1 MTPFRQYSFP
11 AAGIRS
17 LCWRGDDLID
27 WVGGRALAFDGTERP
42 AVWSGNPNV
51 WVRYAYRFDAATAS
65 RDGRFAVIYERLG
78 TKGLVLK
85 DGKVLREIDRS
96 FYQAD
101 VYEYPVAL
109 FHEPGGRLLLA
120 HCPRD
125 YCRIELEDAETGQ
138 SLTASDERQPS
149 DFFHSRLAA
158 SPRGKRLMS
167 AGWVWHPVD
176 VVASFDVARAIADP
190 HHLDRG
196 DKMPHFRAEVASACW
211 LDDDCIVVSSSAEP
225 MGPEELG
232 EPDDEARMAGP
243 ARLPPQAAFLSE
255 LLPPLSGGLAVYDLA
270 SGQCLRRFRLAEEPG
285 TILPIGRHHVLSLY
299 RHPKLIGLST
309 AEVLHAWTELPS
321 GAQVSSIMW
330 GLKEDA
336 KPPPMAFDPAAARF
350 AIAAS
355 DRITV
360 IEFDLSAL
368 SPR

>member
-1 MTPFRQYSFP
+1 MAPFRQYRFP
-11 AAGIRS
+11 ATGIRS

-27 WVGGRALAFDGTERP
+27 WVGGGRALALDGTEQR
-42 AVWSGNPNV
+42 AS
-51 WVRYAYRFDAATAS
+51 VRYAYRFDAATAS

-85 DGKVLREIDRS
+85 DGKILREIDRS
-96 FYQAD
+96 FYQANA
-101 VYEYPVAL
+101 YEYPVAL

-120 HCPRD
+120 HCPRG
-125 YCRIELEDAETGQ
+125 YSRIELEDAETGQ

-158 SPRGKRLMS
+158 SPRGKRLLS
-167 AGWVWHPVD
+167 AGWVWHPLD
-176 VVASFDVARAIADP
+176 VVASFDVVRALADP

-196 DKMPHFRAEVASACW
+196 DKMPHSGAEEASACW
-211 LDDDCIVVSSSAEP
+211 LDDDCIVVGSSAEP

-232 EPDDEARMAGP
+232 EADDEARP
-243 ARLPPQAAFLSE
+243 LPR
-255 LLPPLSGGLAVYDLA
+255 GLAVYDLA
-270 SGQCLRRFRLAEEPG
+270 SGRCLRRFQLAEEPG

-309 AEVLHAWTELPS
+309 AEVLHAWTELLS

-368 SPR
+368 SSR